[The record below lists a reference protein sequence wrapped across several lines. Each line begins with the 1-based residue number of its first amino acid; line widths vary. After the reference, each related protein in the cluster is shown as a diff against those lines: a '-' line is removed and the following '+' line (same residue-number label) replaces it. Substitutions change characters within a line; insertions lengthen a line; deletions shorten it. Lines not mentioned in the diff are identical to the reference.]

1 MPVNIEI
8 KGNLARL
15 LATENLIV
23 EHKQVETAQFDTK
36 SRVLT
41 LPMWNTV
48 SNFVYDMLVA
58 HEVGH
63 ALFTPCVMWK
73 KDEYADVPKGYVNII
88 EDARIEKLMKN
99 KFAGLNRDFYKGYEE
114 LNERDFFELEGFD
127 VNQMKFIDKI
137 NLYFKLGAYLC
148 LEFTDEENEFI
159 TETAKA
165 ETFEQV
171 LDISK
176 RVYEYSK
183 QQAKKRKEQEELEQ
197 LSQGGLD
204 EGGTQESED
213 GNDADLETPSYSES
227 DEIDPDADLD
237 DEDFDP
243 FEADDEDMG
252 GGQSAGNWNN
262 MEESD
267 TQEAF
272 DRNSDKLQDKNS
284 RPNTYVTIPE
294 LNLDN
299 VVVPFDVLYNELK
312 THFDSEDQGTLD
324 DDPRTQYY
332 YVGNS
337 IVQDKLEYREYKK
350 SASKDVN
357 NLVKE
362 FEMKKSADSYAR
374 QSIAKTGV
382 LDTSKLHTYMYN
394 EDIFKKVTVIP
405 EGKNHGLVFLL
416 DWSGSMTHILKDTM
430 KQLYSLVWF
439 CRKVNIPFEVYAF
452 SNDAWA
458 LGSDNTNTRELYHT
472 TNLVDPDR
480 LVKEMKAG
488 DLHIEGSFRMVNVL
502 SSIAKTKQLDEMMQ
516 LLWLQVCAFHG
527 ARYTYARK
535 FGLSGTPLNEAIVAV
550 GQLTKQLI
558 KRSKLQKCHVITLT
572 DGEGYHSSYNHMGT
586 EYGTGLEKMRRH
598 GVTPFST
605 IIRHKGSSFL
615 NAINEPEFTCKLVEA
630 VKSDIPNCNFIGIR
644 ILERNGLS
652 QFYSWYGRKYYNC
665 LDEMKSEMKRKGLV
679 SFKTLAF
686 DMWFA
691 MNSKS
696 LHVDDELEVDQGA
709 EKRKIT
715 AAFRKM
721 NRGKKSNK
729 FMVKEFIS
737 QIA

>member
-88 EDARIEKLMKN
+88 EDARIERLMKN

-382 LDTSKLHTYMYN
+382 LDTSKLHTFMYN
-394 EDIFKKVTVIP
+394 EDLFKKVTVIP

-416 DWSGSMTHILKDTM
+416 DWSGSMNNILNSTI
-430 KQLYSLVWF
+430 KQLFNLVWF
-439 CRKVNIPFEVYAF
+439 CRKSNIAFEVYAF
-452 SNDAWA
+452 SNDAWS
-458 LGSDNTNTRELYHT
+458 LGMEVETDSSYAPRYD
-472 TNLVDPDR
+472 VAQKS
-480 LVKEMKAG
+480 LVKEIVEG
-488 DLHIEGSFRMVNVL
+488 DLALDGTFRMVNIL
-502 SSIAKTKQLDEMMQ
+502 SSKARTKDINEMMQ
-516 LLWLQVCAFHG
+516 LLWLQTMAFRG
-527 ARYTYARK
+527 NWYQSARRFA
-535 FGLSGTPLNEAIVAV
+535 LSGTPLNEAIIAV
-550 GQLTKQLI
+550 GQLTKQLM
-558 KRSKLQKCHVITLT
+558 KTAKLQKCHVITLT
-572 DGEGYHSSYNHMGT
+572 DGEGFHASYNKMS
-586 EYGTGLEKMRRH
+586 ESYYGEEVKMRQC
-598 GVTPFST
+598 GVSPWDTV
-605 IIRHKGSSFL
+605 IRVGSRSFVG
-615 NAINEPEFTCKLVEA
+615 AKNEPEFTCKLVEA
-630 VKSDIPNCNFIGIR
+630 VKSKLDNVNFVAIR
-644 ILERNGLS
+644 ILEKGGLHR
-652 QFYSWYGRKYYNC
+652 FYSYYGRNHYYN
-665 LDEMKSEMKRKGLV
+665 DAEMKDQLRKKGLV
-679 SFKTLAF
+679 SFASLSF

-691 MNSKS
+691 LQQTS
-696 LHVDDELEVDQGA
+696 LHNDDELEVEAGA
-709 EKRKIT
+709 AKRSIV

-721 NRGKKSNK
+721 NKSKKSNK
-729 FMVKEFIS
+729 FLVKEFIK